1 MPPPVPVPDAQR
13 GRDLCHLA
21 FRQTL
26 DLLRVT
32 DGALEDL
39 CRECPQGLELD
50 ALVIRALNE
59 MALGETAKDT
69 RAPSHVFLI
78 HGPAP
83 SYTGILYRLET
94 AGYHAMGGALRLT
107 PEEFEFTQTGQHDV
121 ALSNAADEGSSEAQ
135 YQSRFPTPL
144 LQALGGAVH
153 NYIAYRIAGDWAG
166 ALVAINYPD
175 RATRYEAQVLSAL
188 AITLG
193 SLWTLTARIG
203 QVEES
208 FLYLVGA
215 LARAS
220 EVNDEVT
227 GDHILR
233 ASRCAELLARKVGCS
248 REQSRVIGYSAQL
261 HDVGKLHT
269 PGQLL
274 RKPGPLDPAEVA
286 VMHQH
291 TLQGEKIIGTSPR
304 LQVARR
310 IAGSHHENWDGS
322 GYPRG
327 LAGTEIPLEARVVKV
342 VDVYDALRAERP
354 YKPPLSHE
362 QACEILFRGDHRTDP
377 VRHFD
382 PDMLAVFRE
391 IHQEF
396 RHIHAEIPPWP

>member
-1 MPPPVPVPDAQR
+1 MPPPHPTVIPQR

-32 DGALEDL
+32 DGALEEL
-39 CRECPQGLELD
+39 CTECLQVAGLD
-50 ALVIRALNE
+50 TLVIRALNE
-59 MALGETAKDT
+59 MALGERAEGT
-69 RAPSHVFLI
+69 RAPAHVFLI

-83 SYTGILYRLET
+83 TYTGILYRLEKT
-94 AGYHAMGGALRLT
+94 GYRPVTGAL
-107 PEEFEFTQTGQHDV
+107 PVPVEEFRFTATGSNEV
-121 ALSNAADEGSSEAQ
+121 TLSNPEDEEISIAE
-135 YQSRFPTPL
+135 YQRRFPPHL
-144 LQALGGAVH
+144 VQALGDEVR

-166 ALVAINYPD
+166 ALVALNYPG

-233 ASRCAELLARKVGCS
+233 VSRCAEALARKLGCS
-248 REQSRVIGYSAQL
+248 PEQARTIGYSAQL

-269 PGQLL
+269 PGHIL
-274 RKPGPLDPAEVA
+274 RKPGPLTAPEEEV
-286 VMHQH
+286 MRQH
-291 TLQGEKIIGTSPR
+291 TVQGEKIIGASPR

-310 IAGSHHENWDGS
+310 IAGNHHENWDGS

-327 LAGTEIPLEARVVKV
+327 LSGEEIPLEARLVKV
-342 VDVYDALRAERP
+342 VDVYDALRAQRP

-362 QACEILFRGDHRTDP
+362 QACQVMQQGDRRTDP
-377 VRHFD
+377 ARHFD
-382 PDMLAVFRE
+382 PEILAAFRE

-396 RHIHAEIPPWP
+396 RRIHVEVLPWP

>member
-1 MPPPVPVPDAQR
+1 MPPPSSATAPQR

-39 CRECPQGLELD
+39 CTECPQAPGLD
-50 ALVIRALNE
+50 TLVIRALNE
-59 MALGETAKDT
+59 MALGERAEGT

-83 SYTGILYRLET
+83 SYTGILYRLEKF
-94 AGYHAMGGALRLT
+94 GYQAMTGAL
-107 PEEFEFTQTGQHDV
+107 PVPMEAFAFTGAGNDEVT
-121 ALSNAADEGSSEAQ
+121 LSNPEDEGVAGDE
-135 YQSRFPTPL
+135 YQGRFPSQL
-144 LQALGGAVH
+144 RQALGSEIR

-166 ALVAINYPD
+166 ALVALNYPG
-175 RATRYEAQVLSAL
+175 RASRYEAQVLSAL

-193 SLWTLTARIG
+193 SLWTLTARIS

-233 ASRCAELLARKVGCS
+233 VSRCAEMLARKVGCS
-248 REQSRVIGYSAQL
+248 PEQARSIGYSAEL

-269 PGQLL
+269 PSQIL
-274 RKPGPLDPAEVA
+274 RKPGPLTAPEEEV
-286 VMHQH
+286 MRQH
-291 TLQGEKIIGTSPR
+291 TVQGEKIIGTSPR

-310 IAGSHHENWDGS
+310 IAGNHHENWDGS

-327 LAGTEIPLEARVVKV
+327 LAGTEIPLEARLVKV
-342 VDVYDALRAERP
+342 VDVYDALRAQRP

-362 QACEILFRGDHRTDP
+362 EACQVMQRGDQRTDP
-377 VRHFD
+377 ARHFD
-382 PDMLAVFRE
+382 PDILAAFRE

-396 RHIHAEIPPWP
+396 RRIHVEILPWP